1 MWYVIAGVL
10 GALVAAGL
18 IYAYQKLRSQPGA
31 LAGYTPEQAE
41 KERERIQ
48 AHADQFRDRIKAET
62 EKGHSEVDDF

>member
-31 LAGYTPEQAE
+31 LAGYTPAQAE

-48 AHADQFRDRIKAET
+48 EHADSFRDRLAT
-62 EKGHSEVDDF
+62 ESEKLRIV